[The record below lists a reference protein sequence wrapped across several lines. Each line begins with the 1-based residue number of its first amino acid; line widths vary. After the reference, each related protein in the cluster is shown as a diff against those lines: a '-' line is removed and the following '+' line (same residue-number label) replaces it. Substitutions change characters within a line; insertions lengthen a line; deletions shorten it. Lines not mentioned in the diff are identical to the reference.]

1 IDDGVDR
8 CRDGRAAAFHARGA
22 GERTGNGNEELRED
36 TPGIG
41 VLDRPT
47 YRRLCRRVGG
57 GDDASRL
64 HGRDGGAVNV
74 SCPECRSVFRVDPT
88 RIPSS
93 GVRARCSVCGAV
105 MMIGAGASIDEE
117 FAPSRQEAR
126 SAGPMAVATPAA
138 SIPPIPAPATAAGP
152 RSTPIGTAPVA
163 SSSLP
168 PNAWPTPA
176 AGGRVV
182 PQPPGAQP
190 SVPTMP
196 RSTPS
201 VPPLPPQRPGA
212 PPNPSGAA
220 GGPRA
225 TPLARP
231 VMFTPRIGS
240 SVPPGG
246 AQHPPGVGA
255 PTPPRGGMA
264 ARPTMPPLPPVPPV
278 PPARGFRPTGPAL
291 TPIRPSAAVPPR
303 TPPSIASSAGL
314 TARPAPPP
322 SSFAPPAATPRNPSS
337 PAGTPQPPAVQRGV
351 GSTPARTPI
360 NPFLANDPNAKAR
373 RLSRALISDLLTYFP
388 QRREEGLRNGTLKE
402 LFREEIK
409 KSYEEYVDQ
418 VGKDFAESTPH
429 FQNALNDILAGGQQL
444 F

>member
-1 IDDGVDR
+1 M
-8 CRDGRAAAFHARGA
+8 
-22 GERTGNGNEELRED
+22 
-36 TPGIG
+36 
-41 VLDRPT
+41 
-47 YRRLCRRVGG
+47 
-57 GDDASRL
+57 
-64 HGRDGGAVNV
+64 NV

-117 FAPSRQEAR
+117 FAPSRQESSQA
-126 SAGPMAVATPAA
+126 SPMAVTT
-138 SIPPIPAPATAAGP
+138 PPIAAPPIAATS
-152 RSTPIGTAPVA
+152 RSTPIGSAPVT

-182 PQPPGAQP
+182 PQPPGMQS

-196 RSTPS
+196 RSTPP
-201 VPPLPPQRPGA
+201 VPPLQPQRPGA

-240 SVPPGG
+240 SGPTS
-246 AQHPPGVGA
+246 GVGA

-264 ARPTMPPLPPVPPV
+264 VRPSMPPVPPV
-278 PPARGFRPTGPAL
+278 PPVLPTRGFRPTGPAL
-291 TPIRPSAAVPPR
+291 TPIRPSTAVPPR
-303 TPPSIASSAGL
+303 TPPSMPSS
-314 TARPAPPP
+314 PAPVVRPP
-322 SSFAPPAATPRNPSS
+322 APAAPQSSFAPPQPSS
-337 PAGTPQPPAVQRGV
+337 PSAGSQPSAAQRGA